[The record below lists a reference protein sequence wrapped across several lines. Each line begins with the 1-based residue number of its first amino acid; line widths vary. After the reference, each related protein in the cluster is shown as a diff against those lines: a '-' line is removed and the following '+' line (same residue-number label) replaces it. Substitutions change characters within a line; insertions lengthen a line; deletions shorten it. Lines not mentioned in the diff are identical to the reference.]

1 MKAGNT
7 LQFEKQERCA
17 IAKMTTRCALY
28 MMSSLNVFE
37 CGESHIYMGY
47 SSSTIYVKIKWL
59 HNISISWLQR

>member
-47 SSSTIYVKIKWL
+47 SSSTIYVKIK
-59 HNISISWLQR
+59 